1 MKNVLLLAS
10 LLILMS
16 CGNHSAE
23 EEVSDSLPNMEL
35 KEGTTSTMKRFSGL
49 IDSIP
54 VTMQMVI
61 ASDSSVR
68 GTYFYKRYKGLLP
81 FKGQIAR
88 DGRVMLTVY
97 NIQLEEVE
105 YFKGRIS
112 SDWTIKGKWFKV
124 EAGAN
129 KKDFE
134 FKVLPEETAAN
145 TVENITGTYI
155 FSGKNTEQQL
165 NIRAVTSK
173 QFEFQLRIIEGG
185 CTGEIEMGIA
195 YFQAGGSANFY
206 GEEGC
211 YISFK
216 VGAKHIS
223 IKETDCNYYHGMRCT
238 FNGTYPKTSNQVDWI
253 TDFYAIDEELDSLLD
268 F

>member
-1 MKNVLLLAS
+1 
-10 LLILMS
+10 MS
-16 CGNHSAE
+16 CGNRSTE
-23 EEVSDSLPNMEL
+23 EEVTDSLPNLEFSDAQ
-35 KEGTTSTMKRFSGL
+35 TSIMKHFSGI
-49 IDSIP
+49 IDSVP
-54 VTMQMVI
+54 VAMQMVI
-61 ASDSSVR
+61 ASDSSIR
-68 GTYFYKRYKGLLP
+68 GTYFYKKYKGLLP

-105 YFKGRIS
+105 YFKGRMN
-112 SDWTIKGKWFKV
+112 SDWTFNGKWFKV
-124 EAGAN
+124 EAGAD
-129 KKDFE
+129 KRDFE
-134 FKVLPEETAAN
+134 LKVIPEEEKEEEI
-145 TVENITGTYI
+145 VENLAGTYL
-155 FSGKNTEQQL
+155 FSSKSTEQKL

-173 QFEFQLRIIEGG
+173 QFEFQMMVAEGG
-185 CTGEIEMGIA
+185 CTGEIETGIA
-195 YFQAGGSANFY
+195 YFEAGGDANFY

-216 VGAKHIS
+216 MRNNKIF

-238 FNGTYPKTSNQVDWI
+238 FDGSYKKTSNQVDWI